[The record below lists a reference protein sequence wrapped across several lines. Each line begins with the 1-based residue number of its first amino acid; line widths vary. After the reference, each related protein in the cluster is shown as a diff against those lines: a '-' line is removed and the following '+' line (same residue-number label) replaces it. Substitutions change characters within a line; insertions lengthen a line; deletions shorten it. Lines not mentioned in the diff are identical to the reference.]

1 MITSTT
7 RRTEN
12 PQQQQLHRMKPVH
25 INHICKAQIFS
36 TCTKLGITMLLFFFF
51 DKKDMYL
58 IVPLAIFMTLASIIT
73 TATYQCII
81 QHEVFDLEGDIY
93 STLVIPTTK
102 RQNTRNEEQENFP
115 TSQCATTNSVVSQ
128 IDETRSER
136 QNTRNEEQENF
147 PSSRCAA
154 TNSGVSQI
162 NKTKSKPQKD
172 ETRSKPQRSQN
183 DIQLQYINVQKEPTN
198 TYQNTVF

>member
-51 DKKDMYL
+51 DKKDMYV

-102 RQNTRNEEQENFP
+102 
-115 TSQCATTNSVVSQ
+115 
-128 IDETRSER
+128 R